1 MSVER
6 FLIFWSHNNTLI
18 IEILIGL
25 ILLTVIYLAFRSFF
39 GPEPEEEATA
49 GAPRSALDSAQLE
62 KTLQKILE
70 SGAGAAAA
78 ASASAEAAPPAG
90 AEGAAAAGGDPAVT
104 QQLKT
109 EVAEKTRQLE
119 ELKAQLA
126 AQAQAAS
133 QGLSLDDQKKLDE
146 KLKDLEARL
155 AEYEIISEDIA
166 DLSFYKEENARLQKE
181 VESAGKA
188 APAAAPEPV
197 VEPAP
202 EPVVEAAPEPVP
214 EPVTVAAEPVA
225 EVAPAPEAPPATP
238 EPEAVTVTE
247 PAAEAAPV
255 PALDPDAEAALQAMA
270 EAAAAPAAPVGEA
283 ATEAPA
289 EGAITPPVPADQVA
303 SSDEALKEMA
313 EAAAKK
319 TPADEIPPGE
329 ASQLMNQFENFVKKG

>member
-39 GPEPEEEATA
+39 GPESDEEAMA

-62 KTLQKILE
+62 KLQKMLE
-70 SGAGAAAA
+70 ANAGAGGERPAAVEAPV
-78 ASASAEAAPPAG
+78 SAEAL
-90 AEGAAAAGGDPAVT
+90 AGGADPAVM

-109 EVAEKTRQLE
+109 DVTEKARQIE
-119 ELKAQLA
+119 ELKAQMA

-133 QGLSLDDQKKLDE
+133 QGLSLDDQKKLEE

-181 VESAGKA
+181 VESASTK
-188 APAAAPEPV
+188 APAAAEPV
-197 VEPAP
+197 PEPAP
-202 EPVVEAAPEPVP
+202 EPVAEAVPEPAPEPPVVAAAAESVVETAPVP
-214 EPVTVAAEPVA
+214 EPAPEA
-225 EVAPAPEAPPATP
+225 APAPAMDP
-238 EPEAVTVTE
+238 E
-247 PAAEAAPV
+247 
-255 PALDPDAEAALQAMA
+255 AEAALQAMA
-270 EAAAAPAAPVGEA
+270 ESSAPAPAE
-283 ATEAPA
+283 EAPA
-289 EGAITPPVPADQVA
+289 KEGEITPSVPVDQVA
-303 SSDEALKEMA
+303 SADQALKEMA
-313 EAAAKK
+313 DAAAKK
-319 TPADEIPPGE
+319 TPADEVPPGE